1 MLQQGT
7 VDHVQGRVG
16 QYNLVPFPDHHGGI
30 NS

>member
-16 QYNLVPFPDHHGGI
+16 RYTDRKDAFCGRVLRF
-30 NS
+30 